1 MKKIIVS
8 IIVTLF
14 VANLYAQESKISG
27 TVKDKESN
35 EPLTGVNIVIK
46 GKLTGTVTDALGNFQ
61 LVSSTQPPYTI
72 IVSSIGYERQEIEVT
87 DAGQSISVS
96 LAVKAELM
104 SEMVISASRVEESIL
119 QSPISIEKMD
129 AKLVRETPSMS
140 FYEGLQNLKGVEM
153 VTSGLT
159 FSQINT
165 RGFNGTGNSR
175 FLQLVDGVD
184 NQTPGLSFAVGNL
197 FGSSNLDLES
207 VELIPGSASALYG
220 PVAFNGVLM
229 MRTKDPFMYQG
240 LSVQTKL
247 GVNHINEQYA
257 DATPLY
263 DVSLRYA
270 KAFNNKFA
278 FKFNV
283 SYFTGLDW
291 HATNYMDV
299 DSGTPEAQRGD
310 NNPARNALNIYGDDE
325 ARTLTGIGRVSR
337 TGYEERH
344 LMDYDVYS
352 LKLNGALHYRISD
365 NMEAIYQYN
374 FGKGTASY
382 TGSNR
387 FSINNFTLQQHR
399 LELKGSNYFIRGYAT
414 LEDSHDSYNGK
425 GLGQLLNKTW
435 VRDLSGNVV
444 PESQADDMWFTRY
457 EEAFNG
463 NIGGVT
469 AASHTAARTFADEG
483 RYLPGSPAFETEKAR
498 LIGIQGG
505 MTGAGILS
513 QSNLYHVEGQYDFSK
528 QIKVLELVAGGN
540 FRRFDMFTNGTLFD
554 DQGGRIGI
562 NEGGAFV
569 QLGKKLLSEKLK
581 LGASIR
587 YDKNQNFDG
596 RLTPRASAVYEVA
609 KNHFIRTSFQTGF
622 RNPTPGDQY
631 IKLNAGPITILGGVP
646 SNSVGMTVYQNSF
659 TTASLGPFFGA
670 FQQAVAG
677 GATPPDAV
685 MAVKD
690 LLVKSNVPYIK
701 PERIQS
707 FEIGYKSLI
716 NNKLVFDVKI
726 TNWYLM

>member
-175 FLQLVDGVD
+175 FLQLGDGVD

-283 SYFTGLDW
+283 SYFTG
-291 HATNYMDV
+291 
-299 DSGTPEAQRGD
+299 
-310 NNPARNALNIYGDDE
+310 
-325 ARTLTGIGRVSR
+325 
-337 TGYEERH
+337 
-344 LMDYDVYS
+344 
-352 LKLNGALHYRISD
+352 
-365 NMEAIYQYN
+365 
-374 FGKGTASY
+374 
-382 TGSNR
+382 
-387 FSINNFTLQQHR
+387 
-399 LELKGSNYFIRGYAT
+399 
-414 LEDSHDSYNGK
+414 
-425 GLGQLLNKTW
+425 
-435 VRDLSGNVV
+435 
-444 PESQADDMWFTRY
+444 
-457 EEAFNG
+457 
-463 NIGGVT
+463 
-469 AASHTAARTFADEG
+469 
-483 RYLPGSPAFETEKAR
+483 
-498 LIGIQGG
+498 
-505 MTGAGILS
+505 
-513 QSNLYHVEGQYDFSK
+513 
-528 QIKVLELVAGGN
+528 
-540 FRRFDMFTNGTLFD
+540 
-554 DQGGRIGI
+554 
-562 NEGGAFV
+562 
-569 QLGKKLLSEKLK
+569 
-581 LGASIR
+581 
-587 YDKNQNFDG
+587 
-596 RLTPRASAVYEVA
+596 
-609 KNHFIRTSFQTGF
+609 
-622 RNPTPGDQY
+622 
-631 IKLNAGPITILGGVP
+631 
-646 SNSVGMTVYQNSF
+646 
-659 TTASLGPFFGA
+659 
-670 FQQAVAG
+670 
-677 GATPPDAV
+677 
-685 MAVKD
+685 
-690 LLVKSNVPYIK
+690 
-701 PERIQS
+701 
-707 FEIGYKSLI
+707 
-716 NNKLVFDVKI
+716 
-726 TNWYLM
+726 